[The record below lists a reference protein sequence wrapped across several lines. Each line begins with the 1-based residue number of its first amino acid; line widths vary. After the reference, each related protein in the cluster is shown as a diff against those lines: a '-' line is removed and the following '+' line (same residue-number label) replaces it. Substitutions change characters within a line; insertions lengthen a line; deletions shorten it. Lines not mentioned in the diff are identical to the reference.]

1 MELVIMLMDLI
12 MLMDEFI
19 DVVFKHESGMKQVS
33 NKRQTSKPH
42 ASPGDMDISFSTTR
56 KC

>member
-1 MELVIMLMDLI
+1 MLMDLI